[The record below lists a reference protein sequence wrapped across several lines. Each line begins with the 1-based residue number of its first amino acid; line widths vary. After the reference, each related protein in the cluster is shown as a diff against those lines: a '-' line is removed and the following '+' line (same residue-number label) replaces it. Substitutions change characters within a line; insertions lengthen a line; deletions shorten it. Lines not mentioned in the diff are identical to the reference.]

1 LTAIDPDLDCIS
13 RVRFGT
19 HWQWRLPER
28 LSAVRSSGDRAHIIE
43 LTIRHESAEGPT
55 HDAT

>member
-1 LTAIDPDLDCIS
+1 LPPLALSQRRQFEQIWRLTAIDPDLDCIS

-28 LSAVRSSGDRAHIIE
+28 FQALFAPQVIV
-43 LTIRHESAEGPT
+43 LTY
-55 HDAT
+55 